1 MSLAIAGLA
10 TTLALSDV
18 PVQAQEPPRAPAPEH
33 KEGLWKKWERAVVFG
48 VSFGVAFQDQSS
60 MNS

>member
-33 KEGLWKKWERAVVFG
+33 KEGLWKKWERAVVG
-48 VSFGVAFQDQSS
+48 SVSA
-60 MNS
+60 